1 MVASIDVVMPTCN
14 SNKPYLLPVLKA
26 VKKNI
31 PLNKIII
38 IDCFSNDGTVELIS
52 KFFRRQALILRTHAN
67 LAYARYLGIKF
78 VETDIFAMIDSDTM
92 ILPYWYE
99 KLYRILSSDKKIG
112 AVEGRLISSSK
123 LTNQLPLTQI
133 YDRSIILEKKK
144 VNELSPTF
152 ILRRGLW
159 WYVRGETTNV
169 LIRREV
175 VKDWKPLD
183 NLGAFEDFHLT
194 QHVLRKGYKWVRY
207 EGGVVAI
214 HFELPKNPTNSLILK
229 PIRKGLWHGSNIFIL
244 LKSKELDRKVVL
256 LDNIREITNSALKLF
271 YKRGKEKYIISL
283 LFAIAVDLGILVRDR
298 YAQQYRRK

>member
-52 KFFRRQALILRTHAN
+52 KFFGRQALILRTHAN

-144 VNELSPTF
+144 
-152 ILRRGLW
+152 
-159 WYVRGETTNV
+159 
-169 LIRREV
+169 
-175 VKDWKPLD
+175 
-183 NLGAFEDFHLT
+183 
-194 QHVLRKGYKWVRY
+194 
-207 EGGVVAI
+207 
-214 HFELPKNPTNSLILK
+214 
-229 PIRKGLWHGSNIFIL
+229 
-244 LKSKELDRKVVL
+244 
-256 LDNIREITNSALKLF
+256 
-271 YKRGKEKYIISL
+271 
-283 LFAIAVDLGILVRDR
+283 
-298 YAQQYRRK
+298 

>member
-1 MVASIDVVMPTCN
+1 MAASIDVVMPTCN
-14 SNKPYLLPVLKA
+14 SQAFLLPVLKA
-26 VKKNI
+26 VKENI
-31 PLNKIII
+31 PLNKIIV
-38 IDCFSNDGTVELIS
+38 IDCFSNDRTVELIS
-52 KFFRRQALILRTHAN
+52 KFFGRQALILQTQAN

-99 KLYRILSSDKKIG
+99 KLYRILSSNKEIG

-123 LTNQLPLTQI
+123 LTNQLSLTHI
-133 YDRSIILEKKK
+133 YNRSIILEKKK
-144 VNELSPTF
+144 VNELSLTF

-194 QHVLRKGYKWVRY
+194 QYVLRKGYKWVRY
-207 EGGVVAI
+207 EGDVVAI
-214 HFELPKNPTNSLILK
+214 HFELPKNPIKSLILK
-229 PIRKGLWHGSNIFIL
+229 PIRKGLWHGSNLFIL
-244 LKSKELDRKVVL
+244 LKNMELDKKKVL
-256 LDNIREITNSALKLF
+256 LDNIREIMNSALKLF
-271 YKRGKEKYIISL
+271 YKRDKEKYIISL

-298 YAQQYRRK
+298 YAQQYRRR